1 MRLEGGRSGR
11 LAGLL
16 EAAEQSGALARALAA
31 EMTRT
36 RGSWTSSR
44 SAWSVELPSRQ
55 LAATARAVRPPTS
68 AMPQPLPTPTS
79 STSCAPPAEAPLATA
94 EPSQAAGEPAL
105 LAVSHEQRASAAAA
119 PSSSSATSPTSPFI
133 AAPLST
139 RTLPPADTP
148 PPPAAP
154 APTSP
159 EDLARQLAS
168 FRAEPPAP
176 SSSIVTAA
184 QPAVEEEE
192 EEEEAWL
199 LKTIL
204 WPPLPPTPLE
214 AGSDGASRQQG
225 FDTDDRLRV
234 KVVCQNS
241 NGPCSLIALC
251 TSISL
256 FHVDLARP
264 R

>member
-1 MRLEGGRSGR
+1 VRLEGGRSGR

-16 EAAEQSGALARALAA
+16 EATEQSGALARALAA
-31 EMTRT
+31 EVTRT

-44 SAWSVELPSRQ
+44 SAPSVELPSRQ

-139 RTLPPADTP
+139 RTLPPTPLLLPPRRHP
-148 PPPAAP
+148 PPRRTSPASSPRSAPNLQLHPRRSLPPPSPPSRRRRRRRRRGSSRQSCGRLFRRRRSRP
-154 APTSP
+154 APTGLPVNKASTRTI
-159 EDLARQLAS
+159 DCGSRSCART
-168 FRAEPPAP
+168 PTGPAP
-176 SSSIVTAA
+176 
-184 QPAVEEEE
+184 
-192 EEEEAWL
+192 
-199 LKTIL
+199 
-204 WPPLPPTPLE
+204 
-214 AGSDGASRQQG
+214 
-225 FDTDDRLRV
+225 
-234 KVVCQNS
+234 
-241 NGPCSLIALC
+241 
-251 TSISL
+251 
-256 FHVDLARP
+256 
-264 R
+264 